1 MRNILIFKGPNS
13 RFEEIINKHQENALN
28 LYEILESRKT
38 DGDGSSKVV
47 LNNYYESIIINST
60 DFATLSETGEKIINH
75 MLTTFANHFNIEH
88 IFIQNPTETIEE
100 KIKLMA
106 KNNSEYNL
114 EITQYTYPMITE
126 ESLVNIYQD
135 YSENV
140 IGQENVKEEMLN
152 VLYTLYKKRNKGEP
166 LVLMFFGPSGVG
178 KTESAKYFSRVLGGR
193 KIFRIQMSMFQNSK
207 SLDYLFGE
215 EHNAKSFALDLL
227 ERESN
232 VILLDE
238 FDKTFDT
245 VYSAFYQMFDE
256 GVFKDRNYNVNLEDA
271 IIICTS
277 NYSDLTTIRRTIGD
291 PLYFRFNKHI
301 KFDELTKESVTKIV
315 ELIYDNI
322 LEELDDTEKDIVIK
336 ARLIEYIL
344 SNVDKVMKQSPNYR
358 RIKNFVEDLINSLLV
373 KELIQDIKQ

>member
-38 DGDGSSKVV
+38 DRDGSSIVV
-47 LNNYYESIIINST
+47 LKDYYESIIINST

-75 MLTTFANHFNIEH
+75 MLTTFANHFDIKH

-106 KNNSEYNL
+106 KNNREYNL
-114 EITQYTYPMITE
+114 EITQYTYPTLTK

-135 YSENV
+135 YSKNV

-256 GVFKDRNYNVNLEDA
+256 GVFKDRNYNVNLEDT

-277 NYSDLTTIRRTIGD
+277 NYSDLTTIRKTIGD

-322 LEELDDTEKDIVIK
+322 LEELDDTERDIVIK

-373 KELIQDIKQ
+373 KELIRDIKQ

>member
-13 RFEEIINKHQENALN
+13 RFEEIIKAHNENVLS
-28 LYEILESRKT
+28 LYEILESRKK
-38 DGDGSSKVV
+38 DEDGSTKVG
-47 LNNYYESIIINST
+47 LKDYYESIIIDST
-60 DFATLSETGEKIINH
+60 DFSSLSETGERLINH
-75 MLTTFANHFNIEH
+75 MLTTFVYHFDIKH
-88 IFIQNPTETIEE
+88 IFIQNPTETIEK
-100 KIKLMA
+100 KIKIMA

-114 EITQYTYPMITE
+114 EIIQHTYPMITK
-126 ESLVNIYQD
+126 ESLLNIYQN
-135 YSENV
+135 YSGTV
-140 IGQENVKEEMLN
+140 IGQEKVKEEMLN
-152 VLYTLYKKRNKGEP
+152 VLYTIYKKRNKGEP

-178 KTESAKYFSRVLGGR
+178 KTESAKYFSEVLGGN
-193 KIFRIQMSMFQNSK
+193 KIFRVQMSMFQNSK

-256 GVFKDRNYNVNLEDA
+256 GVFRDRNYNVNLEDA

-301 KFDELTKESVTKIV
+301 EFDELKKESVIKIIK
-315 ELIYDNI
+315 LIYDNI
-322 LEELDDTEKDIVIK
+322 LEELDDSEKDIVVK
-336 ARLIEYIL
+336 ARLIDYIL
-344 SNVDKVMKQSPNYR
+344 SNVDTFMKQSPNYR
-358 RIKNFVEDLINSLLV
+358 RIKNFVGDLINSLLV
-373 KELIQDIKQ
+373 KELIDDIEQ